1 MSGTH
6 LVRERTWAFPECSYL
21 GKILKATI
29 KELSGQGRKASQPK
43 QQLHL
48 SDMNLVLCTWN
59 YVTWGDKGPPM
70 RTSTIP
76 YMDCMQQSP
85 YR

>member
-1 MSGTH
+1 MSCTH
-6 LVRERTWAFPECSYL
+6 LVREHTLAFPECSYL

-29 KELSGQGRKASQPK
+29 KELSAQPK
-43 QQLHL
+43 QQLYL

-59 YVTWGDKGPPM
+59 YVTWGDKGPPI
-70 RTSTIP
+70 RISTIP

-85 YR
+85 HR